1 MKNFVNASLFAAMLA
16 LPAMAGE
23 NFGGIGVTIY
33 AVNEGVLVSDVI
45 PGSPAAEAGLE
56 SKDRIIAVDG
66 VSIAGN
72 DIDASKEVL
81 RGTVGRP
88 VELSVLREKETFNA
102 SPCKYFGERRGCVQ
116 SRSLVWRKSEQLFLG
131 RNCGSRFSKS
141 FQESEASFGNAA
153 WSRGE
158 GRNEGFFFRS
168 FRGLRGN
175 G

>member
-1 MKNFVNASLFAAMLA
+1 MKSFANASLFAAMLA

-56 SKDRIIAVDG
+56 SKDRIIAW
-66 VSIAGN
+66 
-72 DIDASKEVL
+72 
-81 RGTVGRP
+81 R
-88 VELSVLREKETFNA
+88 
-102 SPCKYFGERRGCVQ
+102 CKYCGERRGCVQ

-141 FQESEASFGNAA
+141 FQESEASFGDAA